1 MSSDV
6 DPADAPRRARG
17 RPARLDREQ
26 IVAAARTAGRGLTM
40 QGVADTLGVSRKAL
54 HYYVGDRQGLLTL
67 VVLDRFESELL
78 RVELPEDGDWRV
90 VLRSYAFAFRDGLIQ
105 VGVQMSSAVD
115 HSPFRGVGATAVLAL
130 AERVLDA
137 MLTAGFGA
145 DDARRGV
152 TAVANIAQTAAQ
164 EATQTSVHDRHEAE
178 TRAALLRAADTDY
191 PALRRVL
198 AAASVTDDG
207 QFEFELELAIAGLER
222 LLGEVS
228 RR

>member
-6 DPADAPRRARG
+6 DDPADAPRPRG

-40 QGVADTLGVSRKAL
+40 QGVADALGVSRKAL

-67 VVLDRFESELL
+67 VVLDRFESELR

-115 HSPFRGVGATAVLAL
+115 HSPFYGVGATAVLAL

-137 MLTAGFGA
+137 MLTAGFGV

-152 TAVANIAQTAAQ
+152 TAVANIAQAAAQ
-164 EATQTSVHDRHEAE
+164 EAAQTSVHDRHEAQ
-178 TRAALLRAADTDY
+178 TRAALLSAADTDY

-198 AAASVTDDG
+198 ATASASDDG
-207 QFEFELELAIAGLER
+207 QFEFELDLAIAGLER

-228 RR
+228 PR